1 MSFDLNRFL
10 IVAEIGINHEGS
22 LDQAKKILKLAAES
36 GADCVK
42 FQSYTPARY
51 AAANDPARLQR
62 VTKMALNADQFKE
75 LAALANDLGVTFF
88 STPLTEDWVDI
99 LNEFC
104 PLFKIASGDITFEPV
119 IRKAAATGKP
129 VIISTGTATL
139 EEIDR
144 AVSWVKDEIG
154 NRDLKDHLVLMHCV
168 SAYPAP
174 IEEANI
180 LSVPF
185 LKDRYG
191 IRVGYSNH
199 VMGMNASLAA
209 VALGADVIEIHF
221 TDQKDGREFRD
232 HSLSFEKADMQAFI
246 AAATEIRKS
255 LGVYDKKPMACET
268 AIIPAVRKGVIA
280 AHDLKAGQVLTA
292 ADLMYARPSTEFT
305 SAEISSLIG
314 KSLNED
320 VAQGHLVPRKAV

>member
-1 MSFDLNRFL
+1 MSFDLNCFL
-10 IVAEIGINHEGS
+10 VVAEIGINHEGS

-154 NRDLKDHLVLMHCV
+154 HRDLRDYLVLMHCV

-185 LKDRYG
+185 LKERYG

-209 VALGADVIEIHF
+209 VALGADIVEIHF

-232 HSLSFEKADMQAFI
+232 HSLSFEKEDMQQFI
-246 AAATEIRKS
+246 AAASDIRKS
-255 LGVYDKKPMACET
+255 LGVYDKKPMPCEG

-280 AHDLKAGQVLTA
+280 SRDLKAGQVLTA

-320 VAQGHLVPRKAV
+320 VPQGHLVPRKAV